1 VSDNTVEARVARFGD
16 DYNAARTEIEKVIVG
31 QTDVVDGVL
40 TAVFASGHVLLE
52 GVPGL
57 GKTSLVRALA
67 ETLRLDFK
75 RVQFTPDL
83 MPSDVTGTRVLVE
96 SRDGHREF
104 EFQRGPLF
112 ANLVLADEINR
123 ASPRTQSSLL
133 EAMQERSVSDGVT
146 TYELDPPFFVMATQ
160 NPLDME
166 GTYPLPEAQLDRFLF
181 KLIVPFPAADTL
193 AAVLER
199 TTANE
204 PPHASPVLERD
215 AILEHQRL
223 AREVVIAS
231 HVRDYVIRLTL
242 ATHPHSEHAPESVR
256 EYVAYG
262 ASPRGAQALE
272 LAAKVR
278 ALMDGR
284 LNVDFDDVRAVA
296 LPALRHRVLLN
307 FEGSAERVE
316 TDTLVADALAGV
328 EAT

>member
-1 VSDNTVEARVARFGD
+1 MSEDAVEARVDRFVD
-16 DYNAARTEIEKVIVG
+16 AYNAAREQIERVIVG

-40 TAVFASGHVLLE
+40 TAIFASGHVLLE

-57 GKTSLVRALA
+57 GKTSLVRAVA

-96 SRDGHREF
+96 SADGRREF
-104 EFQRGPLF
+104 EFQKGPLF

-133 EAMQERSVSDGVT
+133 EAMQERSISDGVT
-146 TYELDPPFFVMATQ
+146 TYDLDPPFFVMATQ

-181 KLIVPFPAADTL
+181 KLLVPFPTADTL
-193 AAVLER
+193 AAILER

-215 AILEHQRL
+215 AIIEHQRL

-242 ATHPHSEHAPESVR
+242 ATHPNSEHAPESVR
-256 EYVAYG
+256 EYVEYG

-278 ALMDGR
+278 ALTDRR

-307 FEGSAERVE
+307 FEGSAERVV
-316 TDTLVADALAGV
+316 TDTLVTDVL
-328 EAT
+328 EAVR

>member
-1 VSDNTVEARVARFGD
+1 VSDNAVAARVDGFVDA
-16 DYNAARTEIEKVIVG
+16 YNAARAEIEGVIVG
-31 QTDVVDGVL
+31 QTEVVDGVL
-40 TAVFASGHVLLE
+40 TAIFAAGHVLLE

-67 ETLRLDFK
+67 DVLRLDFK

-96 SRDGHREF
+96 SADGRRQF
-104 EFQRGPLF
+104 EFQKGPLF
-112 ANLVLADEINR
+112 AHLVLADEINR

-146 TYELDPPFFVMATQ
+146 TYELDAPFFVMATQ

-181 KLIVPFPAADTL
+181 KLLVPFPSADTI
-193 AAVLER
+193 ATILER
-199 TTANE
+199 TTSNE
-204 PPHASPVLERD
+204 PPRAAPV
-215 AILEHQRL
+215 L
-223 AREVVIAS
+223 ARETIIEYQRLVREVLIAS
-231 HVRDYVIRLTL
+231 PVRDYVIRLTL
-242 ATHPHSEHAPESVR
+242 ATHPHSDHAPESVR

-278 ALMDGR
+278 ALMDRR
-284 LNVDFDDVRAVA
+284 LNVDFGDVRAVA

-307 FEGSAERVE
+307 FEGSAERVIS
-316 TDTLVADALAGV
+316 DTLVADVLESV
-328 EAT
+328 R